1 MTILGLFLDGGV
13 ITALQDITL
22 PKQMGGW
29 ISAAPCFL
37 PDLSGG
43 ILLVRE
49 RKMDGSWRGQGYR
62 QELCLDKSE

>member
-13 ITALQDITL
+13 ITTLQDITL

-43 ILLVRE
+43 ILPVGRRRWMAAGE
-49 RKMDGSWRGQGYR
+49 GKDTDRSYV
-62 QELCLDKSE
+62 